1 MTEIGLTAKGL
12 QDLQRDVI
20 ETGLCIM
27 CGACMGH
34 CPYLRKY
41 NGRPVVL
48 DACDSSEAECYQYCP
63 RTPTDWNM
71 LNLTAFGEPYTLDGL
86 GTVKEMFLCR
96 STNSH
101 IHQKGQDGGIVTTLL
116 TAAMEAGLIDA
127 AIAVKISE
135 DGSTDGFVARSQAE
149 ILQCAGNSY
158 EASFSLEAFNRLPK
172 DSNERLGV
180 VGLPCQVEALTK
192 MRAYTSPNR
201 TNVDNIKIIVGLFC
215 GWAMLPYEFHK
226 FLQGIVD
233 LRQLVKFDIPH
244 HPADSFDVY
253 DVSGVKSIKLDDI
266 RQFINPGCRYCL
278 DMTSEFADISVGSG
292 RRMFGW
298 NTVFIRSERGKELY
312 QRAKANGMIE
322 EAPYPGA
329 NLEHLK
335 QSSLNK
341 KSLALQAI
349 IDKSSRKDNLLYL
362 DTSSAIKEEF
372 IRLLDKNG

>member
-1 MTEIGLTAKGL
+1 MGLSAKGL
-12 QDLQRDVI
+12 QDLEKEVI
-20 ETGLCIM
+20 EAGLCIM
-27 CGACMGH
+27 CGACLGH
-34 CPYLRKY
+34 CSYLRRHS
-41 NGRPVVL
+41 GRVVVL
-48 DACDSSEAECYQYCP
+48 DACDSFEVECYQYCP
-63 RTPTDWNM
+63 RTPTDWDM

-86 GTVKEMFLCR
+86 GTVKDMFLCR

-127 AIAVKISE
+127 TVAVKMSQ
-135 DGSTDGFVARSQAE
+135 DGSTDGFVARSKAE

-158 EASFSLEAFNRLPK
+158 EASFSLEAFNRLSK

-192 MRAYTSPNR
+192 MRAYPSQNR
-201 TNVDNIKIIVGLFC
+201 TNVNNVKIIVGLFC

-226 FLQGIVD
+226 FLQGIID
-233 LRQLVKFDIPH
+233 FRRLVKCDIPH

-253 DVSGVKSIKLDDI
+253 DVSGVKSIRLDDI
-266 RQFINPGCRYCL
+266 RQFINPGCGYCL

-312 QRAKANGMIE
+312 QRARAKGMIE
-322 EAPYPGA
+322 EAPYSST

-349 IDKSSRKDNLLYL
+349 IDKSSDKDNLLYL
-362 DTSSAIKEEF
+362 DASLAIKEEF
-372 IRLLDKNG
+372 LRLLENKRITD